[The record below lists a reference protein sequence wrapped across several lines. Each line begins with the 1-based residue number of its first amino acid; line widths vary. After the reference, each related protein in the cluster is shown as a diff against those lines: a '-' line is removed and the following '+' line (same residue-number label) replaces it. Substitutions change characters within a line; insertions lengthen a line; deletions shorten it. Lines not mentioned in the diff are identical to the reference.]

1 MRKLLYY
8 IGKFSEKI
16 FKEFIKVKEIS
27 AALFIFLSNGKLDKS
42 NNNINMLNDHFFTI
56 STVLG
61 YDYDGNLKEEEE
73 PFYREE
79 MRAIGIWRNKLL
91 NIEKE
96 LNGTGYGFVFLKEL
110 KEIFDIYNNASD
122 TLGSIFRKCF
132 IFMRDFE
139 SFVFYYTNFGRILW
153 NFFVNYFIDEPFVMN
168 FIIELN
174 YIFGVY
180 KQHEIV
186 KFLHDLVSYKFK
198 SFDILNKLKIELEK
212 LLGPEEIYDEK
223 DKVQKMDNIDDVL
236 RCIEG
241 DEKPKKKKK

>member
-1 MRKLLYY
+1 M
-8 IGKFSEKI
+8 G
-16 FKEFIKVKEIS
+16 
-27 AALFIFLSNGKLDKS
+27 A
-42 NNNINMLNDHFFTI
+42 
-56 STVLG
+56 
-61 YDYDGNLKEEEE
+61 
-73 PFYREE
+73 
-79 MRAIGIWRNKLL
+79 
-91 NIEKE
+91 
-96 LNGTGYGFVFLKEL
+96 
-110 KEIFDIYNNASD
+110 
-122 TLGSIFRKCF
+122 IFRKCF
-132 IFMRDFE
+132 IFD
-139 SFVFYYTNFGRILW
+139 
-153 NFFVNYFIDEPFVMN
+153 DPFVMN

-180 KQHEIV
+180 KQHEMV

>member
-1 MRKLLYY
+1 
-8 IGKFSEKI
+8 
-16 FKEFIKVKEIS
+16 
-27 AALFIFLSNGKLDKS
+27 
-42 NNNINMLNDHFFTI
+42 
-56 STVLG
+56 
-61 YDYDGNLKEEEE
+61 
-73 PFYREE
+73 
-79 MRAIGIWRNKLL
+79 MRAIAISRHKLL
-91 NIEKE
+91 NIKKE
-96 LNGTGYGFVFLKEL
+96 LSGKGFGFVFLKEL
-110 KEIFDIYNNASD
+110 KKIFDIYNNASD

-241 DEKPKKKKK
+241 DEKPKKKKKVREIKMLLIILKITIIIVLIIVMIFLLFL